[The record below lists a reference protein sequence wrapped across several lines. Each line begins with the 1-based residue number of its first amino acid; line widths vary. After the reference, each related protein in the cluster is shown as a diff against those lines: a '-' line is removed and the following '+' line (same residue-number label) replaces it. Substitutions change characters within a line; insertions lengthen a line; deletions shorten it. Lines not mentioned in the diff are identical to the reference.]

1 MKERPT
7 DKQINKLNWMVTLQ
21 NNLIAGIDLSQST
34 EINELQ
40 SSDQRQHS
48 VKEIQI
54 KRGNLSGIAKPPKV
68 LLIWF

>member
-40 SSDQRQHS
+40 SSD
-48 VKEIQI
+48 
-54 KRGNLSGIAKPPKV
+54 
-68 LLIWF
+68 